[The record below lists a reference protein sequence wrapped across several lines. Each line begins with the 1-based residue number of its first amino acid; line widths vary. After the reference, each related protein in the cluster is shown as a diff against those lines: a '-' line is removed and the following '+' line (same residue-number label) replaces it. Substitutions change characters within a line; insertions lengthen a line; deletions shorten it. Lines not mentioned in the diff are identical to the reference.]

1 MANFMKKA
9 PKVPKVPKPVAKAP
23 VKEENIESEV
33 TEEEIPKS
41 AEKKL
46 EVISEVIEE
55 QKVVAAQ
62 EKVEEVEEE
71 IVDQEEDDKIEDKVE
86 EEIIED
92 ANKEEVVEEV
102 KAPVK
107 AKAKAKSSKKKA
119 QPKQEE
125 VERQAAV
132 ITLTSVEDVEA
143 ALVSQLLPE
152 PEGWKEEKDRIN
164 ELVNKTMITE
174 ELDPTSVRSLLQD
187 MSTAY
192 REIAI
197 KADEAETYY
206 DNLQEH
212 IKRIKEQNSVGANSE
227 ERKLNS
233 INSVTNYVNDEGE
246 CVDLLLHLNFA
257 RARHNFYKS
266 ALKNIETNRQM
277 LITFSSVFKIE
288 LSKAY

>member
-1 MANFMKKA
+1 MANFMKKG

-23 VKEENIESEV
+23 VKTENIESEV

-92 ANKEEVVEEV
+92 ANKEEV

-107 AKAKAKSSKKKA
+107 SKAKAKSSKKKA
-119 QPKQEE
+119 QPKQDK
-125 VERQAAV
+125 
-132 ITLTSVEDVEA
+132 VEDPNVVMITDIEDIESIIA
-143 ALVSQLLPE
+143 PQLLPE
-152 PEGWKEEKDRIN
+152 PEGWKEEKERIN

-197 KADEAETYY
+197 KAEEANTFY
-206 DNLQEH
+206 DNLQDQIKH
-212 IKRIKEQNSVGANSE
+212 IREKNYIGSNAE

-233 INSVTNYVNDEGE
+233 ANSVSNYINENGE
-246 CVDLLLHLNFA
+246 CVDLMSYSYFA
-257 RARHNFYKS
+257 RARASFYNS
-266 ALKNIETNRQM
+266 ALKNVETNRQM

>member
-1 MANFMKKA
+1 MANFMKKG

-23 VKEENIESEV
+23 IKTENIESEV

-92 ANKEEVVEEV
+92 ANKEEI

-107 AKAKAKSSKKKA
+107 SKAKAKSSKKKA
-119 QPKQEE
+119 QPKQDK
-125 VERQAAV
+125 
-132 ITLTSVEDVEA
+132 VEDPNVVMITDIEDIESIIA
-143 ALVSQLLPE
+143 PQLLPE
-152 PEGWKEEKDRIN
+152 PEGWKEEKERIN

-197 KADEAETYY
+197 KAEEANTFY
-206 DNLQEH
+206 DNLQDQIKH
-212 IKRIKEQNSVGANSE
+212 IREKNYIGSNAE

-233 INSVTNYVNDEGE
+233 ANSVSNYINENGE
-246 CVDLLLHLNFA
+246 CVDLMSYSYFA
-257 RARHNFYKS
+257 RARASFYNS
-266 ALKNIETNRQM
+266 ALKNVETNRQM

>member
-1 MANFMKKA
+1 MANFMKKG

-23 VKEENIESEV
+23 VKTENIESEV

-62 EKVEEVEEE
+62 EKVEEVKEE

-92 ANKEEVVEEV
+92 ANKEEV

-107 AKAKAKSSKKKA
+107 SKAKAKSSKKKA

-125 VERQAAV
+125 VERQAAA

>member
-1 MANFMKKA
+1 MANFMKKG

-23 VKEENIESEV
+23 VKTENIESEV

-71 IVDQEEDDKIEDKVE
+71 IVDQEEDDKIEDKIE

-92 ANKEEVVEEV
+92 ANKEEV
-102 KAPVK
+102 KAPIKSK
-107 AKAKAKSSKKKA
+107 AKKTSKKKA
-119 QPKQEE
+119 QPKQED
-125 VERQAAV
+125 VERQAAA

>member
-1 MANFMKKA
+1 MANFMKKG

-23 VKEENIESEV
+23 VKTENIESEV

-71 IVDQEEDDKIEDKVE
+71 IIDQEEDDKIEDKVE

-92 ANKEEVVEEV
+92 ANKEEV

-107 AKAKAKSSKKKA
+107 SKAKAKSSKKKA
-119 QPKQEE
+119 QPKQDK
-125 VERQAAV
+125 
-132 ITLTSVEDVEA
+132 VEDPNVVMITDIEDIESIIA
-143 ALVSQLLPE
+143 PQLLPE
-152 PEGWKEEKDRIN
+152 PEGWKEEKERIN

-197 KADEAETYY
+197 KAEEANTFY
-206 DNLQEH
+206 DNLQDQIKH
-212 IKRIKEQNSVGANSE
+212 IREKNYIGSNAE

-233 INSVTNYVNDEGE
+233 ANSVSNYINENGE
-246 CVDLLLHLNFA
+246 CVDLMSYSYFA
-257 RARHNFYKS
+257 RARASFYNS
-266 ALKNIETNRQM
+266 ALKNVETNRQM

>member
-1 MANFMKKA
+1 MANFMKKG

-23 VKEENIESEV
+23 VKTENIESEV

-92 ANKEEVVEEV
+92 ANKEEEV

-107 AKAKAKSSKKKA
+107 SKAKKSSKKKS

-125 VERQAAV
+125 VERQAAA

>member
-1 MANFMKKA
+1 MANFMKKG

-23 VKEENIESEV
+23 VKTENIESEV

-92 ANKEEVVEEV
+92 ANKEEVKASV
-102 KAPVK
+102 KS
-107 AKAKAKSSKKKA
+107 KAKAKSSKKKA
-119 QPKQEE
+119 QPKQDK
-125 VERQAAV
+125 
-132 ITLTSVEDVEA
+132 VEDPNVVMITDIEDIESIIA
-143 ALVSQLLPE
+143 PQLLPE
-152 PEGWKEEKDRIN
+152 PEGWKEEKERIN

-197 KADEAETYY
+197 KAEEANTFY
-206 DNLQEH
+206 DNLQDQIKH
-212 IKRIKEQNSVGANSE
+212 IREKNYIGSNAE

-233 INSVTNYVNDEGE
+233 ANSVSNYINENGE
-246 CVDLLLHLNFA
+246 CVDLMSYSYFA
-257 RARHNFYKS
+257 RARASFYNS
-266 ALKNIETNRQM
+266 ALKNVETNRQM

>member
-1 MANFMKKA
+1 MANFMKKG

-23 VKEENIESEV
+23 VKTENIESEV

-62 EKVEEVEEE
+62 EKVEKVEEE

-92 ANKEEVVEEV
+92 ANKEEV

-107 AKAKAKSSKKKA
+107 SKAKAKSSKKKA
-119 QPKQEE
+119 QPKQDK
-125 VERQAAV
+125 
-132 ITLTSVEDVEA
+132 VEDPNVVMITDIEDIESIIA
-143 ALVSQLLPE
+143 PQLLPE
-152 PEGWKEEKDRIN
+152 PEGWKEEKERIN

-197 KADEAETYY
+197 KAEEANTFY
-206 DNLQEH
+206 DNLQDQIKH
-212 IKRIKEQNSVGANSE
+212 IREKNYIGSNAE

-233 INSVTNYVNDEGE
+233 ANSVSNYINENGE
-246 CVDLLLHLNFA
+246 CVDLMSYSYFA
-257 RARHNFYKS
+257 RARASFYNS
-266 ALKNIETNRQM
+266 ALKNVETNRQM

>member
-71 IVDQEEDDKIEDKVE
+71 IVDQKEDDKIEDKVE

-92 ANKEEVVEEV
+92 ANKEEV
-102 KAPVK
+102 KAPV
-107 AKAKAKSSKKKA
+107 KAKAKSSKKKA
-119 QPKQEE
+119 QPKQEKSE
-125 VERQAAV
+125 DPNVV
-132 ITLTSVEDVEA
+132 TITKIEDVESIIA
-143 ALVSQLLPE
+143 PQILPE
-152 PEGWKEEKDRIN
+152 PEGWKEEKERIN

-197 KADEAETYY
+197 KAEEANTFY
-206 DNLQEH
+206 DNLQDQIKH
-212 IKRIKEQNSVGANSE
+212 IREKNYIGSNAE

-233 INSVTNYVNDEGE
+233 ANSVSNYVNENGE
-246 CVDLLLHLNFA
+246 CVDLMSYSYFA
-257 RARHNFYKS
+257 RARASFYNS
-266 ALKNIETNRQM
+266 ALKNVETNRQM

>member
-1 MANFMKKA
+1 MANFMKKG

-23 VKEENIESEV
+23 VKTENIESEV

-71 IVDQEEDDKIEDKVE
+71 IVNQEEDDKIEDKIE

-92 ANKEEVVEEV
+92 ANKEEVKEVVEE
-102 KAPVK
+102 KP
-107 AKAKAKSSKKKA
+107 KAKAKSSKKKSKA
-119 QPKQEE
+119 KPVV
-125 VERQAAV
+125 VENPDV
-132 ITLTSVEDVEA
+132 TIITDIDDIESIIA
-143 ALVSQLLPE
+143 PQLLPE
-152 PEGWKEEKDRIN
+152 PEGWKEEKERIN

-197 KADEAETYY
+197 KAEEANTFY
-206 DNLQEH
+206 DNLQDQIKH
-212 IKRIKEQNSVGANSE
+212 IREKNYIGSNAE

-233 INSVTNYVNDEGE
+233 ANSVSNYVNENGE
-246 CVDLLLHLNFA
+246 CVDLMSYSYFA
-257 RARHNFYKS
+257 RARASFYNS
-266 ALKNIETNRQM
+266 ALKNVETNRQM

>member
-1 MANFMKKA
+1 MLNSSNSSLINASLT
-9 PKVPKVPKPVAKAP
+9 PKPVAKAP
-23 VKEENIESEV
+23 VQNDNIESEV

-92 ANKEEVVEEV
+92 ANKEEV
-102 KAPVK
+102 KAPIK
-107 AKAKAKSSKKKA
+107 SKSKAKSSKKKA
-119 QPKQEE
+119 QPKQDK
-125 VERQAAV
+125 
-132 ITLTSVEDVEA
+132 VEDPNVVMITDIENIESIIA
-143 ALVSQLLPE
+143 PQLLPE

-197 KADEAETYY
+197 KAEEANTFY
-206 DNLQEH
+206 DNLQDQIKH
-212 IKRIKEQNSVGANSE
+212 IREKNYIGSNAE

-233 INSVTNYVNDEGE
+233 ANSVSNYINENGE
-246 CVDLLLHLNFA
+246 CVDLMSYSYFA
-257 RARHNFYKS
+257 RARASFYNS
-266 ALKNIETNRQM
+266 ALKNVETNRQM

>member
-71 IVDQEEDDKIEDKVE
+71 NVDQEEDDKIEDKVE

-92 ANKEEVVEEV
+92 ANKEEV
-102 KAPVK
+102 KAPV
-107 AKAKAKSSKKKA
+107 KAKAKSSKKKA
-119 QPKQEE
+119 QPKQEKSE
-125 VERQAAV
+125 DPNVV
-132 ITLTSVEDVEA
+132 TITKIEDVESIIA
-143 ALVSQLLPE
+143 PQILPE
-152 PEGWKEEKDRIN
+152 PEGWKEEKERIN

-197 KADEAETYY
+197 KAEEANTFY
-206 DNLQEH
+206 DNLQDQIKH
-212 IKRIKEQNSVGANSE
+212 IREKNYIGSNAE

-233 INSVTNYVNDEGE
+233 ANSVSNYVNENGE
-246 CVDLLLHLNFA
+246 CVDLMSYSYFA
-257 RARHNFYKS
+257 RARASFYNS
-266 ALKNIETNRQM
+266 ALKNVETNRQM

>member
-1 MANFMKKA
+1 MANFMKKG

-23 VKEENIESEV
+23 VKTDNIESEV

-46 EVISEVIEE
+46 EMISEVIEE

-62 EKVEEVEEE
+62 EKIEEVAEE
-71 IVDQEEDDKIEDKVE
+71 ITPEETNDTVENTIEQEVKVE
-86 EEIIED
+86 EPK
-92 ANKEEVVEEV
+92 ASV
-102 KAPVK
+102 KP
-107 AKAKAKSSKKKA
+107 KAKSKTSKKKT
-119 QPKQEE
+119 QPKTTESTD
-125 VERQAAV
+125 VV
-132 ITLTSVEDVEA
+132 MITDIEDVESIIA
-143 ALVSQLLPE
+143 PQLLPE
-152 PEGWKEEKDRIN
+152 PEGWKEEKERIN

-197 KADEAETYY
+197 KAEEANTFY
-206 DNLQEH
+206 DNLQDQIKH
-212 IKRIKEQNSVGANSE
+212 IREKNYVGSNAE

-233 INSVTNYVNDEGE
+233 ANSVSNYVNENGE
-246 CVDLLLHLNFA
+246 CVDLMSYSYFA
-257 RARHNFYKS
+257 RARASFYNS
-266 ALKNIETNRQM
+266 ALKNVETNRQM

>member
-1 MANFMKKA
+1 MANFMKKT

-23 VKEENIESEV
+23 VKTENIESEV

-92 ANKEEVVEEV
+92 ANKEEV
-102 KAPVK
+102 KAPIK
-107 AKAKAKSSKKKA
+107 SKSKAKSSKKKA
-119 QPKQEE
+119 QPKQDK
-125 VERQAAV
+125 
-132 ITLTSVEDVEA
+132 VEDPNVVMITDIENIESIIA
-143 ALVSQLLPE
+143 PQLLPE

-197 KADEAETYY
+197 KAEEANTFY
-206 DNLQEH
+206 DNLQDQIKH
-212 IKRIKEQNSVGANSE
+212 IREKNYIGSNAE

-233 INSVTNYVNDEGE
+233 ANSVSNYINENGE
-246 CVDLLLHLNFA
+246 CVDLMSYSYFA
-257 RARHNFYKS
+257 RARASFYNS
-266 ALKNIETNRQM
+266 ALKNVETNRQM

>member
-1 MANFMKKA
+1 MANFMKKG

-23 VKEENIESEV
+23 VKTENIESEV

-62 EKVEEVEEE
+62 EKVEEVKEE
-71 IVDQEEDDKIEDKVE
+71 IVDQEEDDKIEDKAE

-92 ANKEEVVEEV
+92 ANKEEV

-107 AKAKAKSSKKKA
+107 SKAKAKSSKKKA
-119 QPKQEE
+119 QPKQDK
-125 VERQAAV
+125 
-132 ITLTSVEDVEA
+132 VEDPNVVMITDIEDIESIIA
-143 ALVSQLLPE
+143 PQLLPE
-152 PEGWKEEKDRIN
+152 PEGWKEEKERIN

-197 KADEAETYY
+197 KAEEANTFY
-206 DNLQEH
+206 DNLQDQIKH
-212 IKRIKEQNSVGANSE
+212 IREKNYIGSNAE

-233 INSVTNYVNDEGE
+233 ANSVSNYINENGE
-246 CVDLLLHLNFA
+246 CVDLMSYSYFA
-257 RARHNFYKS
+257 RARASFYNS
-266 ALKNIETNRQM
+266 ALKNVETNRQM

>member
-1 MANFMKKA
+1 MANFMKKG

-23 VKEENIESEV
+23 VKTENIESEV

-71 IVDQEEDDKIEDKVE
+71 IVDQEEDDKFEDKVE

-92 ANKEEVVEEV
+92 ANKEEVVEV
-102 KAPVK
+102 KAPIKSK
-107 AKAKAKSSKKKA
+107 AKKSSKKKA
-119 QPKQEE
+119 PAKQEE
-125 VERQAAV
+125 IEKQAAA

-143 ALVSQLLPE
+143 ALISQLLPE

-192 REIAI
+192 REIAV

-233 INSVTNYVNDEGE
+233 INSVTHYVNDEGE

>member
-1 MANFMKKA
+1 MANFMKKG

-23 VKEENIESEV
+23 VKTDNIESEV

-46 EVISEVIEE
+46 EMISEVIEE

-62 EKVEEVEEE
+62 EKIEEVAEETTPE
-71 IVDQEEDDKIEDKVE
+71 EANDAVENTIEQEVKVE
-86 EEIIED
+86 EPK
-92 ANKEEVVEEV
+92 ASV
-102 KAPVK
+102 KP
-107 AKAKAKSSKKKA
+107 KAKSKTSKKKT
-119 QPKQEE
+119 QPKTTESTD
-125 VERQAAV
+125 VV
-132 ITLTSVEDVEA
+132 MITDIEDVESIIA
-143 ALVSQLLPE
+143 PQLLPE
-152 PEGWKEEKDRIN
+152 PEGWKEEKERIN

-197 KADEAETYY
+197 KAEEANTFY
-206 DNLQEH
+206 DNLQDQIKH
-212 IKRIKEQNSVGANSE
+212 IREKNYVGSNAE

-233 INSVTNYVNDEGE
+233 ANSVSNYVNENGE
-246 CVDLLLHLNFA
+246 CVDLMSYSYFA
-257 RARHNFYKS
+257 RARASFYNS
-266 ALKNIETNRQM
+266 ALKNVETNRQM

>member
-1 MANFMKKA
+1 MANFMKKG

-23 VKEENIESEV
+23 VKIENIESEV

-62 EKVEEVEEE
+62 EKVEEVEKE

-86 EEIIED
+86 KEIIED
-92 ANKEEVVEEV
+92 ANKEEV

-107 AKAKAKSSKKKA
+107 SKAKAKSSKKKA

-125 VERQAAV
+125 VERQAAA

-164 ELVNKTMITE
+164 ELVNKTIVTE
-174 ELDPTSVRSLLQD
+174 ELDPTSVKSLIQD

-192 REIAI
+192 REVAV

-233 INSVTNYVNDEGE
+233 INSVTHYINDEGE

-257 RARHNFYKS
+257 RARYNFYKN
-266 ALKNIETNRQM
+266 ALKNIDTNRQM

>member
-1 MANFMKKA
+1 MANFMKKG

-23 VKEENIESEV
+23 VKTENIESEV

-71 IVDQEEDDKIEDKVE
+71 IVNQEEDDKIEDKIE

-92 ANKEEVVEEV
+92 ANKEEV
-102 KAPVK
+102 KAPIKSK
-107 AKAKAKSSKKKA
+107 AKKTSKKKA

-125 VERQAAV
+125 VEKQAAV

-164 ELVNKTMITE
+164 ELVNKTIVTE
-174 ELDPTSVRSLLQD
+174 ELDPTSVKSLIQD

-192 REIAI
+192 REVAV

-233 INSVTNYVNDEGE
+233 INSVTHYINDEGE

-257 RARHNFYKS
+257 RARYNFYKN
-266 ALKNIETNRQM
+266 ALKNIDTNRQM

>member
-1 MANFMKKA
+1 MANFMKKG

-23 VKEENIESEV
+23 VKTENIESEV

-92 ANKEEVVEEV
+92 ANKEEEV
-102 KAPVK
+102 KAPIK
-107 AKAKAKSSKKKA
+107 SKAKAKSSKKKA
-119 QPKQEE
+119 QPKQDK
-125 VERQAAV
+125 
-132 ITLTSVEDVEA
+132 VEDPNVVMITDIEDIESIIA
-143 ALVSQLLPE
+143 PQLLPE
-152 PEGWKEEKDRIN
+152 PEGWKEEKERIN

-197 KADEAETYY
+197 KAEEANTFY
-206 DNLQEH
+206 DNLQDQIKH
-212 IKRIKEQNSVGANSE
+212 IREKNYIGSNAE

-233 INSVTNYVNDEGE
+233 ANSVSNYINENGE
-246 CVDLLLHLNFA
+246 CVDLMSYSYFA
-257 RARHNFYKS
+257 RARASFYNS
-266 ALKNIETNRQM
+266 ALKNVETNRQM

>member
-1 MANFMKKA
+1 MANFMKKT
-9 PKVPKVPKPVAKAP
+9 PKVPKVPKPVSKAP
-23 VKEENIESEV
+23 VQNDNIESEV

-92 ANKEEVVEEV
+92 ANKEEV
-102 KAPVK
+102 KAPIK
-107 AKAKAKSSKKKA
+107 SKSKAKSSKKKA
-119 QPKQEE
+119 QPKQDK
-125 VERQAAV
+125 
-132 ITLTSVEDVEA
+132 VEDPNVVMITDIENIESIIA
-143 ALVSQLLPE
+143 PQLLPE

-197 KADEAETYY
+197 KAEEANTFY
-206 DNLQEH
+206 DNLQDQIKH
-212 IKRIKEQNSVGANSE
+212 IREKNYIGSNAE

-233 INSVTNYVNDEGE
+233 ANSVSNYINENGE
-246 CVDLLLHLNFA
+246 CVDLMSYSYFA
-257 RARHNFYKS
+257 RARASFYNS
-266 ALKNIETNRQM
+266 ALKNVETNRQM

>member
-1 MANFMKKA
+1 MANFMKKG

-23 VKEENIESEV
+23 VKTENIESEV

-92 ANKEEVVEEV
+92 ANKEEEV
-102 KAPVK
+102 KAPIK
-107 AKAKAKSSKKKA
+107 SKAKSSKKKSKA
-119 QPKQEE
+119 KPVV
-125 VERQAAV
+125 VENPDV
-132 ITLTSVEDVEA
+132 VMITDIEDIESIIA
-143 ALVSQLLPE
+143 PQLLPE
-152 PEGWKEEKDRIN
+152 PEGWKEEKERIN

-197 KADEAETYY
+197 KAEEANTFY
-206 DNLQEH
+206 DNLQDQIKH
-212 IKRIKEQNSVGANSE
+212 IREKNYIGSNAE

-233 INSVTNYVNDEGE
+233 ANSVSNYINENGE
-246 CVDLLLHLNFA
+246 CVDLMSYSYFA
-257 RARHNFYKS
+257 RARASFYNS
-266 ALKNIETNRQM
+266 ALKNVETNRQM

>member
-1 MANFMKKA
+1 MANFMKKG

-23 VKEENIESEV
+23 VKTENIESEV

-71 IVDQEEDDKIEDKVE
+71 IVDQEEDDKFEDKAE

-92 ANKEEVVEEV
+92 ANKEEVVEV

-107 AKAKAKSSKKKA
+107 SKAKAKSSKKKA
-119 QPKQEE
+119 PAKQEE
-125 VERQAAV
+125 IEKQAAA

-143 ALVSQLLPE
+143 ALISQLLPE

-192 REIAI
+192 REIAV

-233 INSVTNYVNDEGE
+233 INSVTHYVNDEGE

>member
-92 ANKEEVVEEV
+92 ANKEEV
-102 KAPVK
+102 KAPV
-107 AKAKAKSSKKKA
+107 KAKAKSSKKKA
-119 QPKQEE
+119 QPKQEKSE
-125 VERQAAV
+125 DPNIVT
-132 ITLTSVEDVEA
+132 ITKIEDVESIIA
-143 ALVSQLLPE
+143 PQILPE
-152 PEGWKEEKDRIN
+152 PEGWKEEKERIN

-197 KADEAETYY
+197 KAEEANTFY
-206 DNLQEH
+206 DNLQDQIKH
-212 IKRIKEQNSVGANSE
+212 IREKNYIGSNAE

-233 INSVTNYVNDEGE
+233 ANSVSNYVNENGE
-246 CVDLLLHLNFA
+246 CVDLMSYSYFA
-257 RARHNFYKS
+257 RARASFYNS
-266 ALKNIETNRQM
+266 ALKNVETNRQM

>member
-92 ANKEEVVEEV
+92 ANKEEV
-102 KAPVK
+102 KAPV
-107 AKAKAKSSKKKA
+107 KAKAKSSKKKA
-119 QPKQEE
+119 QPKQEKSE
-125 VERQAAV
+125 DPNVV
-132 ITLTSVEDVEA
+132 TITKIEDVESIIA
-143 ALVSQLLPE
+143 PQILPE
-152 PEGWKEEKDRIN
+152 PEGWKEEKERIN

-197 KADEAETYY
+197 KAEEANTFY
-206 DNLQEH
+206 DNLQDQIKH
-212 IKRIKEQNSVGANSE
+212 IREKNYIGSNAE

-233 INSVTNYVNDEGE
+233 ANSVSNYVNENGE
-246 CVDLLLHLNFA
+246 CVDLMSYSYFA
-257 RARHNFYKS
+257 RARASFYNS
-266 ALKNIETNRQM
+266 ALKNVETNRQM

>member
-1 MANFMKKA
+1 MANFMKKG

-23 VKEENIESEV
+23 VKTENIESEV

-71 IVDQEEDDKIEDKVE
+71 IVDQEEDDKIEDKIE

-92 ANKEEVVEEV
+92 ANKEEV

-107 AKAKAKSSKKKA
+107 SKAKKTSKKKA

-164 ELVNKTMITE
+164 ELVNKTIVTE
-174 ELDPTSVRSLLQD
+174 ELDPTSVKSLIQD

-192 REIAI
+192 REVAV

-233 INSVTNYVNDEGE
+233 INSVTHYINDEGE

-257 RARHNFYKS
+257 RARYNFYKN
-266 ALKNIETNRQM
+266 ALKNIDTNRQM

>member
-1 MANFMKKA
+1 MANFMKKG

-23 VKEENIESEV
+23 VKTDNIESEV

-46 EVISEVIEE
+46 EMISEVIEE

-62 EKVEEVEEE
+62 EKIEEVAEE
-71 IVDQEEDDKIEDKVE
+71 ITPEETNDAVENTIEQEAKVE
-86 EEIIED
+86 EPK
-92 ANKEEVVEEV
+92 ASV
-102 KAPVK
+102 KPK
-107 AKAKAKSSKKKA
+107 TKSKTSKKKT
-119 QPKQEE
+119 QPKTTESTD
-125 VERQAAV
+125 VV
-132 ITLTSVEDVEA
+132 MITDIEDVESIIA
-143 ALVSQLLPE
+143 PQLLPE
-152 PEGWKEEKDRIN
+152 PEGWKEEKERIN

-197 KADEAETYY
+197 KAEEANTFY
-206 DNLQEH
+206 DNLQDQIKH
-212 IKRIKEQNSVGANSE
+212 IREKNYIGSNAE

-233 INSVTNYVNDEGE
+233 ANSVSNYVNENGE
-246 CVDLLLHLNFA
+246 CVDLMSYSYFA
-257 RARHNFYKS
+257 RARASFYNS
-266 ALKNIETNRQM
+266 ALKNVETNRQM